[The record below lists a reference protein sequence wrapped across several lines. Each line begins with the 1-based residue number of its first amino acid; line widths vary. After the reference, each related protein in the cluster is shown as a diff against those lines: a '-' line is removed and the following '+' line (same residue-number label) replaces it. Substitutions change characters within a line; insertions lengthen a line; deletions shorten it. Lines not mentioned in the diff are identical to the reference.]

1 MLKYLRMTSVE
12 NRLYAPQVNTTSMS
26 VNKGAFLQGINV
38 VAFIVTVA
46 VNILAGS
53 TTFLGGKMSGDISDL
68 YPTLITPAGYTFS
81 IWGLIYTLLL
91 IFSVYQALPRN
102 RERPFLREISFLFA
116 LSGAFNIVW
125 LFLWHYEMI
134 SVSVVLM
141 FALLATLIAI
151 YQRLGIGKAD
161 VALREKMFV
170 HLPFSVYLGWI
181 TVATITNVAVALTA
195 VGWDGGGIAPMT
207 WAILVLVVALI
218 VTLAVI
224 ATRKDAAYSLVLVWA
239 LVGIMSKQSE
249 NQTVVLTAE
258 VSIAIILIAIATTAI
273 VARLRR

>member
-1 MLKYLRMTSVE
+1 
-12 NRLYAPQVNTTSMS
+12 MS
-26 VNKGAFLQGINV
+26 VRRGAFLQGINV
-38 VAFIVTVA
+38 VAFTVTVA

-53 TTFLGGKMSGDISDL
+53 TTLLGGKMSGDISDL
-68 YPTLITPAGYTFS
+68 YPTLITPAGFTFS

-102 RERPFLREISFLFA
+102 REQPFQRQISLLFA
-116 LSGAFNIVW
+116 LSGALNIFW
-125 LFLWHYEMI
+125 LFLWHYELI
-134 SVSVVLM
+134 SFSVVLM

-151 YQRLGIGKAD
+151 YQRLDIGRAD
-161 VALREKMFV
+161 AALREKVFV

-181 TVATITNVAVALTA
+181 TVASITNVAVALTA
-195 VGWDGGGIAPMT
+195 VGWDGAGIDPMT
-207 WAILVLVVALI
+207 WAILVTIVALI
-218 VTLAVI
+218 VTLAII

-239 LVGIMSKQSE
+239 LVGIISKQSE

-273 VARLRR
+273 VSRLRR

>member
-1 MLKYLRMTSVE
+1 MTSVG
-12 NRLYAPQVNTTSMS
+12 NLLYAPQVNTTSMS
-26 VNKGAFLQGINV
+26 VKKGAFLQGINV

-53 TTFLGGKMSGDISDL
+53 TTVLGGKMSGEISDL
-68 YPTLITPAGYTFS
+68 YPTLITPAGYTFA

-116 LSGAFNIVW
+116 LSGALNIVW
-125 LFLWHYEMI
+125 LFLWHYEII
-134 SVSVVLM
+134 SVSVLLM

-151 YQRLGIGKAD
+151 YQRLDIGRAD
-161 VALREKMFV
+161 VALREKVFV

-181 TVATITNVAVALTA
+181 TVAAITNVAVALTA
-195 VGWDGGGIAPMT
+195 VGWDGAGIDPMT
-207 WAILVLVVALI
+207 WAILVIVVALI

-258 VSIAIILIAIATTAI
+258 VSIAIILLAIATTAI